1 MTAPGHTP
9 GLPSQ
14 TTPPSNTHAIPAE
27 ILSATVTGPIAAI
40 TGGIS
45 LPVVSAS
52 VKPARF
58 FGGSPVLRR
67 VVFVIGYEGFSLLF
81 TIFVLGVL
89 LGHGGANSTLTAVLL
104 TLTATGWNYV
114 WNMIFEFIERRS
126 GVTHRGPLMRAIH
139 AFGYEGGV
147 LIFTIPL
154 VAITLGVSL
163 LEALAIE
170 SSLLVFFLVF
180 TVVYTWAFD
189 KVCGLPSTE

>member
-14 TTPPSNTHAIPAE
+14 TATQSNAQAISAE
-27 ILSATVTGPIAAI
+27 MLSAAVTGPVAAI
-40 TGGIS
+40 TGSVS
-45 LPVVSAS
+45 LPLAVSNA
-52 VKPARF
+52 KPARF

-81 TIFVLGVL
+81 TIFVLGML

-104 TLTATGWNYV
+104 TLTATGWNYL
-114 WNMIFEFIERRS
+114 WNMIFEAIERRS
-126 GVTHRGPLMRAIH
+126 GITHRGPLMRAIH

-163 LEALAIE
+163 LEAFVIE
-170 SSLLVFFLVF
+170 SSLLVFFLIF

-189 KVCGLPSTE
+189 KVCGLPSAE

>member
-1 MTAPGHTP
+1 M
-9 GLPSQ
+9 
-14 TTPPSNTHAIPAE
+14 
-27 ILSATVTGPIAAI
+27 LSAAVTGPVAAI
-40 TGGIS
+40 TGSVS
-45 LPVVSAS
+45 LPLAVSNA
-52 VKPARF
+52 KPARF

-81 TIFVLGVL
+81 TIFVLGML

-104 TLTATGWNYV
+104 TLTATGWNYL
-114 WNMIFEFIERRS
+114 WNMIFEAIERRS
-126 GVTHRGPLMRAIH
+126 GITHRGPLMRAIH

-163 LEALAIE
+163 LEAFVIE
-170 SSLLVFFLVF
+170 SSLLVFFLIF

-189 KVCGLPSTE
+189 KVCGLPSAE